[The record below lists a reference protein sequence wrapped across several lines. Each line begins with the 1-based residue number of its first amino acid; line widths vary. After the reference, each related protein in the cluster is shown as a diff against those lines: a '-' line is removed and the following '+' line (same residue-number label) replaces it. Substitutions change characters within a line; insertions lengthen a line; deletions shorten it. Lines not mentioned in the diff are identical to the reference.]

1 MNGRVKRKKS
11 APRCPANGDFFWI
24 GNPLLDE
31 VIKHLRQAII
41 EFCNEVRIPSC
52 PMTPTQQAFGLTQAT
67 INPGGQVVRNLSG
80 ELTLQVAKLLKP
92 SKMETRKTLLT
103 LRRDLKLS
111 RGQMAAI
118 LGVCKTTLRRW
129 ETGQRQPS
137 AATQKL
143 IWLIHNLCHPSRRAG
158 NLLDIA
164 MWGQI

>member
-1 MNGRVKRKKS
+1 MDQTLEIPVNRLKPRV
-11 APRCPANGDFFWI
+11 
-24 GNPLLDE
+24 
-31 VIKHLRQAII
+31 
-41 EFCNEVRIPSC
+41 
-52 PMTPTQQAFGLTQAT
+52 T
-67 INPGGQVVRNLSG
+67 INPDGQVVRNLSG

-129 ETGQRQPS
+129 ENGQRQPS

-143 IWLIHNLCHPSRRAG
+143 IWLIHNLSCPSRRAG

>member
-1 MNGRVKRKKS
+1 MGQTLEIPVNRLKTQVK
-11 APRCPANGDFFWI
+11 I
-24 GNPLLDE
+24 
-31 VIKHLRQAII
+31 
-41 EFCNEVRIPSC
+41 
-52 PMTPTQQAFGLTQAT
+52 TPD
-67 INPGGQVVRNLSG
+67 GQVVRNLSG

-92 SKMETRKTLLT
+92 TKMETRKTLLT

-129 ETGQRQPS
+129 ENGQRHPS

-143 IWLIHNLCHPSRRAG
+143 VWLIHNLSCPSRRAG

>member
-1 MNGRVKRKKS
+1 MGSLDYPSKGIIKLDGQNI
-11 APRCPANGDFFWI
+11 AH
-24 GNPLLDE
+24 LDE
-31 VIKHLRQAII
+31 SELAQIRGRKIGFVFQSFNLIQ
-41 EFCNEVRIPSC
+41 S
-52 PMTPTQQAFGLTQAT
+52 MTALENVMLPLTFQ
-67 INPGGQVVRNLSG
+67 NLSG

-92 SKMETRKTLLT
+92 TKMETRKTLLT

-129 ETGQRQPS
+129 ENGQRQPS

-143 IWLIHNLCHPSRRAG
+143 VWLIHNLSCPSRRAG

>member
-1 MNGRVKRKKS
+1 MDQTLEIPVNRFKARVTTK
-11 APRCPANGDFFWI
+11 
-24 GNPLLDE
+24 NPD
-31 VIKHLRQAII
+31 
-41 EFCNEVRIPSC
+41 
-52 PMTPTQQAFGLTQAT
+52 
-67 INPGGQVVRNLSG
+67 GQVVRNLSG

-129 ETGQRQPS
+129 ENGQRQPS